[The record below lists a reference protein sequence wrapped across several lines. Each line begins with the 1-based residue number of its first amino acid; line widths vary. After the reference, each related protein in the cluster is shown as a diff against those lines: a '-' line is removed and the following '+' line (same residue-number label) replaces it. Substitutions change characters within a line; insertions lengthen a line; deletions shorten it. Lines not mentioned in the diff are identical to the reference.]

1 MKFANIIVDIS
12 HEKLDRPFGYII
24 PKELEDKI
32 SIGTQIVIPF
42 GKGNRE
48 ITGYV
53 IEITDKP
60 SFDINKMKYIIRA
73 NEGAAT
79 VEKQLIELAWW
90 IKKEYS
96 CTMNQ
101 ALKTVIPVKKK
112 IKNIQKK
119 TITLNISEE
128 EAEEKILKYKKS
140 NAKAKVRLL
149 QELKDIKHMS
159 KELVVDKLNISPS
172 TLKALES
179 TGDILIE
186 IENSY
191 RNPVN
196 FNNLERYDIILNE
209 QQKAV
214 ADSIKKTMDYKK
226 SEKAN
231 VHLIY
236 GITGSGKTEVYMDII
251 DKTIHDGKQAIV
263 LIPEIALTYQTV
275 KRFTR
280 RFKDKVSIINSK
292 LSAGEKYDQF
302 ERAKRGEISII
313 IGPRSALFTPF
324 ENLGLIVIDEEHEG
338 AYKSENV
345 PKYHAREVAAKLCNI
360 TGATLVL
367 GSATPSLE
375 SYFNAQTGKYKL
387 HRLTSREKG
396 KLAQVSVVDMRKEL
410 KNDNKSMFSME
421 LKQLINDR
429 LEKKQ
434 QTMLFINRRGYAGF
448 VSCRECGEAVKCPTL

>member
-429 LEKKQ
+429 LEKNSR
-434 QTMLFINRRGYAGF
+434 L
-448 VSCRECGEAVKCPTL
+448 CCL